1 MKKSIQINITLIQK
15 DRYTWQEAKKIGGGG
30 IKYHA
35 SDWDMSRKELK
46 EKTFKSDLLFSLAMG
61 RSTRMAET

>member
-35 SDWDMSRKELK
+35 FDWDMRRKE
-46 EKTFKSDLLFSLAMG
+46 
-61 RSTRMAET
+61 